1 MRKLRNR
8 EMVNP
13 AQRHIAEK
21 WQSQNSSGLSSTRV
35 WILSWLK
42 VTECVDERLGFQLS
56 VQSSDCNLVHWHSV
70 QTLLLGHRSCISVY
84 VFQLMELYSWFQK
97 WVSVTQF
104 WPALLV
110 RTTDKGM
117 GMCLQVAKKKKKIH
131 FENFS
136 FWEERVFISTLQL
149 FARKHWQSYQRRG
162 SLRRYAWSGGMK
174 SLNWV
179 VPGSTGACSWTFPS
193 FESINSP
200 FSQSSKI

>member
-70 QTLLLGHRSCISVY
+70 QTLLLRHCSCISVY

-117 GMCLQVAKKKKKIH
+117 GMCLQVAKKKKKKFILKT
-131 FENFS
+131 FLFGKRGFLFPLCNYLQGNTGNRIRGGGVYGDMPDQ
-136 FWEERVFISTLQL
+136 EEWSHWTGWSLGPPVPAPGL
-149 FARKHWQSYQRRG
+149 FHH
-162 SLRRYAWSGGMK
+162 L
-174 SLNWV
+174 
-179 VPGSTGACSWTFPS
+179 
-193 FESINSP
+193 
-200 FSQSSKI
+200 SQ

>member
-42 VTECVDERLGFQLS
+42 VTEYVDERLGFQLS

-70 QTLLLGHRSCISVY
+70 QTLLLRHCSCISVY

-117 GMCLQVAKKKKKIH
+117 GMCLQVAKKKKKKNSFWKLFFLGREGFYFHSATICKETLAIVSEEGESTEICLIRRNEVTELGGPWVH
-131 FENFS
+131 RCLLLDFSIIWVNKFS
-136 FWEERVFISTLQL
+136 FFTIQ
-149 FARKHWQSYQRRG
+149 
-162 SLRRYAWSGGMK
+162 
-174 SLNWV
+174 
-179 VPGSTGACSWTFPS
+179 
-193 FESINSP
+193 
-200 FSQSSKI
+200 